1 MRKLAR
7 RLSGSSSGGRSSKR
21 LDVASLNRG
30 FDEVDGPEKGKSNKR
45 PATSEP
51 TSPSGR
57 PTAWGERLPAE
68 ELAAVKMQAAARGK
82 RARKSMG
89 SRKGLGVIGELEE
102 EPTPSDSP
110 IASAAGAFAAF
121 LKQPVAAVDAATT
134 SLELVGQPRRH
145 DDVLRERAQQV
156 RRARP
161 RAEVPT
167 AASQLKLLTYSP
179 RHAYHRGPHSAG
191 G

>member
-121 LKQPVAAVDAATT
+121 LKQPVAAVDAAAAPL
-134 SLELVGQPRRH
+134 SDPWRRSTPP
-145 DDVLRERAQQV
+145 L
-156 RRARP
+156 P
-161 RAEVPT
+161 
-167 AASQLKLLTYSP
+167 ASSWLGNL
-179 RHAYHRGPHSAG
+179 G
-191 G
+191 GMMTCCASGRSK